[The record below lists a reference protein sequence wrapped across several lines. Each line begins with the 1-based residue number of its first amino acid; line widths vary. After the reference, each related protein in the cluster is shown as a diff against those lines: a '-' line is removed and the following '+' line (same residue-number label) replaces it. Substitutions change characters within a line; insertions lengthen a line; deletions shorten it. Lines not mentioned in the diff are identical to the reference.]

1 MRDKN
6 KRLERLE
13 KKVPVERKF
22 VSWGDPW
29 TPEEKAEAIRR
40 EPECRIFW
48 QSLVDV
54 SKKVIADA
62 AEKERGEG
70 REGRE

>member
-13 KKVPVERKF
+13 KKASVERVF
-22 VSWGDPW
+22 VAWGDPW
-29 TPEEKAEAIRR
+29 TPEQKAEAIRR
-40 EPECRIFW
+40 EPERRIFW
-48 QSLVDV
+48 RSLVDV

-62 AEKERGEG
+62 AEKERLE
-70 REGRE
+70 